1 MATIDRTWRESD
13 TTPSKVDDALREM
26 LGEFH
31 REDRQFAPARVL
43 NLVCVVDAGFSGEV
57 ANRLRGVG
65 RFHASRTIV
74 CSVEPGRQTIDAVA
88 TLSAPDM
95 ADDQGIAL
103 MRETVI
109 LSCGT
114 EHLSRLDR
122 LVDPLV
128 VSELPTC
135 VWSPHGHDEGL
146 NSLLH
151 LADVVL
157 YDSAD
162 EADAR
167 HALTHAL
174 RLSRQAYLVDLS
186 WLRTTPWRERLAA
199 TFDPVPLRGQLEL
212 FSEIDVR
219 VHPESRAAA
228 LLLIGWLA
236 SRLGWKT
243 SPLMHEGDRLVGSA
257 SGHRQDVKLSVTSDM
272 TMPVRG
278 LSGLTLSTAAGRTM
292 SMDRGSGGL
301 RARYDNGKDTHRE
314 WTIVGASR
322 GEPGILGEG
331 LRQALLRDRTFFPAL
346 DAASMLLPQ

>member
-1 MATIDRTWRESD
+1 MSTIDRTWRAAD

-26 LGEFH
+26 LSEFH

-43 NLVCVVDAGFSGEV
+43 NLVCVVDAGFGGEI

-65 RFHASRTIV
+65 RYHASRTIV
-74 CSVEPGRQTIDAVA
+74 CSVEPERETIDAVA

-95 ADDQGIAL
+95 ADDQGLAL

-114 EHLSRLDR
+114 EHLPRLDR
-122 LVDPLV
+122 LVDPLI

-146 NSLLH
+146 DSLLG

-167 HALTHAL
+167 QALTHGL
-174 RLSRQAYLVDLS
+174 RLSREAYLVDLS

-212 FSEIDVR
+212 FSELDVR

-236 SRLGWKT
+236 SRLGWRT
-243 SPLMHEGDRLVGSA
+243 SPLMHEGERLIGSA
-257 SGHRQDVKLSVTSDM
+257 SGHRQNVKLSVTSDPM
-272 TMPVRG
+272 MPVRG

-292 SMDRGSGGL
+292 SMDRGAGGL
-301 RARYDNGKDTHRE
+301 RAHYDNGKGIQRE
-314 WTIVGASR
+314 WTILGASR

-331 LRQALLRDRTFFPAL
+331 LRQAMLRDRTFFGAL
-346 DAASMLLPQ
+346 DAATMLLPQ